1 VQLVQPLAELAHQL
15 LATGE
20 TELAI
25 ATKAFPQAFDLI
37 QVLPGQ
43 PLRRGPKGTLHE
55 PAEGVGTAL
64 QISEAALGFQ
74 LGGFLE
80 GVTPSPQACW
90 QRIQVPSDGFSWLS

>member
-20 TELAI
+20 AEFAI
-25 ATKAFPQAFDLI
+25 ATKALPQAFDLI
-37 QVLPGQ
+37 QILPGQ
-43 PLRRGPKGTLHE
+43 TLRRRAKGTLHE
-55 PAEGVGTAL
+55 PAEGIGTAL
-64 QISEAALGFQ
+64 QIGKAAIGFQ